1 MEKEKIANSQLYFE
15 SLGLDS
21 KDSTIAVNLV
31 VMFTNGIIG
40 DINILS
46 NPISLKSVYILIR
59 DNIEDIEMKF
69 GKFNYLYSS
78 IGILCNLTYSQ
89 INSVYLMF
97 SILLNYPS
105 IKETDLQIFK
115 TGFQIIVDNKLK
127 KIATRFVREKGLLFA
142 YKMVSQKVIR
152 DI

>member
-127 KIATRFVREKGLLFA
+127 KFATRFVREKGLLFA